1 MQQTNNSKFLMALMS
16 VVFFMWGALTC
27 LNDLLVPNLKAKFHL
42 NYTEAMLVQF
52 CFFLTYALASV
63 PASKL
68 IAKIG
73 YKKGIVFGLIVAAI
87 GCGFFIVAAKHSEYY
102 IFLFGLFVLAA
113 GIVCLQV
120 ASNPF
125 VTLLGE
131 AKFASSRLNFA
142 QALNSLGTT
151 LVPLILGT
159 AIIGGSIAESYAG
172 IIVVLVVFIIA
183 IAFVPFPQTQQSPAE
198 VVAESKASV
207 WKYPG
212 VMLGAVAIFLYVG
225 TEVSAGSLIV
235 NYLNLPS
242 IANMAKVN
250 AAHYLSFFWGGA
262 LIGRFLGAWL
272 LRYLNPAKLVRNYA
286 LFNALLVLVSVLAH
300 GHVSMWC
307 ILSLGLFN
315 SVMFPTIF
323 SIALEGMGVL
333 KSRVS
338 GILCAAIVGGA
349 VIPVIQGMLADKI
362 GLQNSFILLILTYLG
377 LAFYA
382 IWANKHKQTL

>member
-1 MQQTNNSKFLMALMS
+1 M
-16 VVFFMWGALTC
+16 
-27 LNDLLVPNLKAKFHL
+27 
-42 NYTEAMLVQF
+42 
-52 CFFLTYALASV
+52 
-63 PASKL
+63 
-68 IAKIG
+68 
-73 YKKGIVFGLIVAAI
+73 
-87 GCGFFIVAAKHSEYY
+87 
-102 IFLFGLFVLAA
+102 
-113 GIVCLQV
+113 CLQV
-120 ASNPF
+120 AANPF

-131 AKFASSRLNFA
+131 AKYASSRLNFA

-159 AIIGGSIAESYAG
+159 AIISGSITVSYTG
-172 IIVVLVVFIIA
+172 IIAVLVVFILA
-183 IAFVPFPQTQQSPAE
+183 IMFVPFPKPRVRTAE
-198 VVAESKASV
+198 VAATLNVSV

-225 TEVSAGSLIV
+225 TEVSAGSLVV

-242 IANMAKVN
+242 IANMAKIN

-262 LIGRFLGAWL
+262 LIGRFIGSWL

-286 LFNALLVLVSVLAH
+286 FFNAILVLVSVLAH
-300 GHVSMWC
+300 GTLSMWC

-323 SIALEGMGVL
+323 SIALEGMGEL

-338 GILCAAIVGGA
+338 GVLCAAIVGGA
-349 VIPVIQGMLADKI
+349 IIPEIQGALADKI

-377 LAFYA
+377 LALYA
-382 IWANKHKQTL
+382 IWANQHKQTL